1 MPILVLPE
9 REARYEKM
17 RGCSDMV
24 WHGACPA
31 KVVWIALEVG
41 QELDRWFR
49 IILLPFATDLV
60 SFDVALRGLKI

>member
-1 MPILVLPE
+1 MSILVLPGGE
-9 REARYEKM
+9 TRYEEM
-17 RGCSDMV
+17 SCCSGIV

-31 KVVWIALEVG
+31 KVVWIVLEVG

-60 SFDVALRGLKI
+60 SFEVALRGVKI

>member
-9 REARYEKM
+9 PEAGDEEMSR
-17 RGCSDMV
+17 CSGMV
-24 WHGACPA
+24 WHGACPT
-31 KVVWIALEVG
+31 KVVRIALEVG

-60 SFDVALRGLKI
+60 SFEVALRGVKI